1 MVYAALDAKVLV
13 MIYEG
18 LQSLAE
24 NAGKEDKMS
33 KIVCDLKRNRNKPPA
48 QPKNR
53 KVTQNCL
60 NLCI

>member
-53 KVTQNCL
+53 KVT
-60 NLCI
+60 